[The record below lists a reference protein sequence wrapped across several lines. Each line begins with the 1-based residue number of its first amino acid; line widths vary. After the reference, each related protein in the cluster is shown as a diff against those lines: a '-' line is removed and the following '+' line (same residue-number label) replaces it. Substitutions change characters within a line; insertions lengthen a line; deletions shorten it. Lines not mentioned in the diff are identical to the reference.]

1 MINIFRLFVILV
13 LTFLFSGCMSEKCE
27 GSYDSTL
34 SSNLTFIGYEE
45 SDKQKSEYQKAIE
58 KIGLSNLSNAFFV
71 LRYDDT
77 EKAYNVL
84 NVFKLPDNGSFNG
97 TYDYENTE
105 IFIDGKFH
113 FVNKV
118 RILSFN
124 FKYVAENNP
133 VISISTNIAL
143 KNVPTILTIEKF
155 GRLNI
160 KIRENDTVL
169 IYLK

>member
-1 MINIFRLFVILV
+1 MINIFRLIIILA
-13 LTFLFSGCMSEKCE
+13 LTFLSSGCASEKCE
-27 GSYDSTL
+27 ESYDSTF

-45 SDKQKSEYQKAIE
+45 SDKQKSEYRKAIE
-58 KIGLSNLSNAFFV
+58 KIGLFKLSNAFLV
-71 LRYDDT
+71 LRYNDA

-97 TYDYENTE
+97 SYDYEN
-105 IFIDGKFH
+105 IKMFIDGKFH

-118 RILSFN
+118 KILSFN
-124 FKYVAENNP
+124 FKYVAENDPAIN
-133 VISISTNIAL
+133 ISTNIAL

>member
-1 MINIFRLFVILV
+1 MINIFRLIVILS
-13 LTFLFSGCMSEKCE
+13 LTFSFSGCMSEKCE
-27 GSYDSTL
+27 GIYDSTF

-45 SDKQKSEYQKAIE
+45 SDKQKSEYLKAIE
-58 KIGLSNLSNAFFV
+58 KAGLSKLTNAFLV
-71 LRYDDT
+71 LRYNDT

-84 NVFKLPDNGSFNG
+84 NVFKLPNNGSFNG
-97 TYDYENTE
+97 TYDYENIE
-105 IFIDGKFH
+105 IFFDGKFH

-118 RILSFN
+118 RILSFK
-124 FKYVAENNP
+124 FKYVAENDQAID
-133 VISISTNIAL
+133 ISSNIAL
-143 KNVPTILTIEKF
+143 NNVPTILTIEKF